1 MDIRFRK
8 IRSILLAILLLNW
21 IVAFIKIIYG
31 HAVQSIAICADGLH
45 SFSDGASNLV
55 GLTGIWVASR
65 PKDKD
70 HPYGHKKYETFA
82 AIIIAIILFLISY
95 NIIRNGIDRFL
106 HPAVSNI
113 DIASF
118 IVMLVTVAVNAAVY
132 LYEKSRAAALSSD
145 ILLADAE
152 HTKSDILVSISVICA
167 LIAVKIGFPVIEPVV
182 SVCIA
187 LMIAYSAV
195 IILKESSG
203 VLCDKS
209 VMDEDPIRSLVL
221 GFDDVKGCHKIRTRG
236 RRDDVHIDLH
246 IAVDADM
253 PIGKAH
259 DLNHRIEEKIKAD
272 IKNVTDI
279 VIHIEPFI

>member
-21 IVAFIKIIYG
+21 IVAFVKIIYG

-113 DIASF
+113 DMASF
-118 IVMLVTVAVNAAVY
+118 IIMLATVAVNTAVY
-132 LYEKSRAAALSSD
+132 LYEKSRALALSSD

-167 LIAVKIGFPVIEPVV
+167 LIAVPHIKF
-182 SVCIA
+182 
-187 LMIAYSAV
+187 
-195 IILKESSG
+195 G
-203 VLCDKS
+203 V
-209 VMDEDPIRSLVL
+209 
-221 GFDDVKGCHKIRTRG
+221 G
-236 RRDDVHIDLH
+236 
-246 IAVDADM
+246 
-253 PIGKAH
+253 
-259 DLNHRIEEKIKAD
+259 
-272 IKNVTDI
+272 
-279 VIHIEPFI
+279 